1 MIYTEPLPRADDII
15 RLGRAID
22 SFPIKRLDIER
33 IARQHGSGIHVVH
46 FLGLF
51 PEDEEFQNRQE
62 FLARSDEL
70 LFLLREE
77 ERAEAESSLSPE
89 D

>member
-1 MIYTEPLPRADDII
+1 MIYTEPLPRAADII

-22 SFPIKRLDIER
+22 SFPVNRLDIER
-33 IARQHGSGIHVVH
+33 IARQHGTGVDVVH

-51 PEDEEFQNRQE
+51 PEDEAFQSRQE

-70 LFLLREE
+70 LFLIREE
-77 ERAEAESSLSPE
+77 ERAEAESLLSPQ